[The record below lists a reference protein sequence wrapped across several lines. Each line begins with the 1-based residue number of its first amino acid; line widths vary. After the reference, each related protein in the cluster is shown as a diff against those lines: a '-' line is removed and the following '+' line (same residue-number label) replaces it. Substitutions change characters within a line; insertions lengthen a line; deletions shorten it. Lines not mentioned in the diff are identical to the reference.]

1 MFLTFIRD
9 DQKKFTLGGRYSDTA
24 SWGILEIKG
33 IGDIEYEVST
43 EKNAVGDGETVTAV
57 KMPKRNIDIVAK
69 IKDALNNNIER
80 SKALSY
86 FSSNH
91 EFILYI
97 EREGDIRWIECIV
110 QKVKCTDRALKAPLK
125 LELALVCPDPYFN
138 SKDNY
143 GKNIASV
150 KSGFGFPF
158 ISREKK
164 GFNVGV
170 YNFAKKVEIEN
181 TGDTETYFTI
191 RIEAFGEVKNPKVMK
206 DGAYIRLLDTLSMD
220 DVVEIDLV
228 SCTIRK
234 NGVNCIGKVDR
245 TSSFSGMVLPVGDNT
260 VSFSAD
266 DGDTNMR
273 VLLYYNLRY
282 LGA

>member
-97 EREGDIRWIECIV
+97 E
-110 QKVKCTDRALKAPLK
+110 
-125 LELALVCPDPYFN
+125 
-138 SKDNY
+138 
-143 GKNIASV
+143 
-150 KSGFGFPF
+150 
-158 ISREKK
+158 
-164 GFNVGV
+164 
-170 YNFAKKVEIEN
+170 
-181 TGDTETYFTI
+181 
-191 RIEAFGEVKNPKVMK
+191 
-206 DGAYIRLLDTLSMD
+206 
-220 DVVEIDLV
+220 
-228 SCTIRK
+228 
-234 NGVNCIGKVDR
+234 
-245 TSSFSGMVLPVGDNT
+245 
-260 VSFSAD
+260 
-266 DGDTNMR
+266 
-273 VLLYYNLRY
+273 
-282 LGA
+282 